1 MPKRTKNV
9 KLIIGDRMSSILL
22 TIASLVISIL
32 LFVVFYSKKAIKN
45 SETTLYSILLRFNL
59 VYCLT
64 DLITFI
70 ISRTT
75 GVGLTLELFQKVQ
88 LVEAVIFTIILYIY
102 EVFILDFSDKTK
114 KGISIF
120 SAIVGV
126 LISIGILI
134 SPIKIDL
141 NGYAITCSGLA
152 YKIMLYA
159 ILVYLAFIIVYIA
172 RIYIKTKQDHNKAM
186 PFAMIVI
193 LYAISLLFSK
203 YITPVFVQSFIFTFT
218 LLVMYFTI
226 ENPDAKLVE
235 KLEEAKKE
243 AERANT
249 AKTDFLTKVSH
260 EVRTPL
266 NAIVGFAATLDE
278 VETLEEARENSQYI
292 VSASKNILELV
303 NGLLDI
309 SKIEE
314 NKVEVVNTEYSF
326 YQEIDEI
333 IKYIEP
339 RINGK
344 QIVFKRTIARDLPKV
359 LIGDKNKIK
368 DIITNLLN
376 NALEYTK
383 EGYIDLNVSCINKDN
398 ISSLV
403 ITVEDSGVGISQKN
417 VEKLFDKYSKF
428 DDDINNNDASGLEL
442 SITKSLVELLGG
454 KIIVQTAQGAGTKF
468 TVYLNQEISDKQE
481 LVTQTEEVESVE
493 EVDEEEEIEDDSA
506 LNLTGKKILVVDDN
520 NLNLKVAVN
529 FIKEYGAEIDT
540 CTSGNECVSFINEG
554 KVYDIIFMDDMMP
567 KLSGTETLHILQQI
581 PSFNQ
586 KVIVLTANSI
596 EGVRDKYLEAGF
608 EDYLSK
614 PIIKMELERILRKHL
629 NNNAQKVI
637 FDPDIVKDEDDDE
650 EYEDEE

>member
-1 MPKRTKNV
+1 
-9 KLIIGDRMSSILL
+9 MSSILL
-22 TIASLVISIL
+22 TIASLGISIL
-32 LFVVFYSKKAIKN
+32 LFVIFYSKKAVKTN
-45 SETTLYSILLRFNL
+45 ETKLYSILLKFNL

-64 DLITFI
+64 DMITFI

-75 GVGLTLELFQKVQ
+75 GVGLTLEVFEKVQ
-88 LVEAVIFTIILYIY
+88 LIESVIFMIILYIY
-102 EVFILDFSDKTK
+102 EVSILDFSDKTK
-114 KGISIF
+114 KGITVF
-120 SAIVGV
+120 SLIVGV
-126 LISIGILI
+126 LISIGIFI
-134 SPIKIDL
+134 SPIKL
-141 NGYAITCSGLA
+141 NLDGYSVACSGLA
-152 YKIMLYA
+152 YKIMLYSV
-159 ILVYLAFIIVYIA
+159 LTYLTFIIVYIA
-172 RIYIKTKQDHNKAM
+172 RIYIKTKQDHSKAM
-186 PFAMIVI
+186 PFATIAI
-193 LYAISLLFSK
+193 LYAITLLCNK
-203 YITPVFVQSFIFTFT
+203 YVNPIFVHSYIFTFT
-218 LLVMYFTI
+218 LLVMYFSI

-243 AERANT
+243 AERANS

-326 YQEIDEI
+326 YQEIEQI
-333 IKYIEP
+333 IKYIEN
-339 RINGK
+339 RLNGK
-344 QIVFKRTIARDLPKV
+344 PIVFKRTIARDLPKV
-359 LIGDKNKIK
+359 LIGDKGKIK

-428 DDDINNNDASGLEL
+428 DDEVDNNDASGLEL

-481 LVTQTEEVESVE
+481 LVTEVATPEQIDEIEEEEVE
-493 EVDEEEEIEDDSA
+493 DEST

-629 NNNAQKVI
+629 NNKAQRVI

-650 EYEDEE
+650 EEYEDEE

>member
-1 MPKRTKNV
+1 
-9 KLIIGDRMSSILL
+9 MSSILL
-22 TIASLVISIL
+22 TIASLGISIL
-32 LFVVFYSKKAIKN
+32 LFIIFYSKKAIKTN
-45 SETTLYSILLRFNL
+45 ETKLYSTLLRFNL

-64 DLITFI
+64 DMITFI
-70 ISRTT
+70 ISKTI
-75 GVGLTLELFQKVQ
+75 GLGLTLEVFEKIQ
-88 LVEAVIFTIILYIY
+88 LIESVIFVIILYIY
-102 EVFILDFSDKTK
+102 EVSILDFSEKTK
-114 KGISIF
+114 KGINIF
-120 SAIVGV
+120 SLVV
-126 LISIGILI
+126 GILI
-134 SPIKIDL
+134 AVGIFISPINIILDR
-141 NGYAITCSGLA
+141 NSVACNGLA
-152 YKIMLYA
+152 YNLMLYS
-159 ILVYLAFIIVYIA
+159 ILTYLAFVIIYIA
-172 RIYIKTKQDHNKAM
+172 RIYIKTKQDHSKAM
-186 PFAMIVI
+186 PFATIAI
-193 LYAISLLFSK
+193 LYAITLLCGK
-203 YITPVFVQSFIFTFT
+203 YVNPIFVHSYIFTFT
-218 LLVMYFTI
+218 LLVMYFSI

-235 KLEEAKKE
+235 KLEEAKRE
-243 AERANT
+243 AERANS

-314 NKVEVVNTEYSF
+314 NKVEVVNAEYSF
-326 YQEIDEI
+326 YQEIDQI

-339 RINGK
+339 RINSK

-481 LVTQTEEVESVE
+481 LVTQTQEVESVDD
-493 EVDEEEEIEDDSA
+493 VEEEEIEDDST
-506 LNLTGKKILVVDDN
+506 LDLTGKKILVVDDN

-629 NNNAQKVI
+629 NNKAQRVI

>member
-1 MPKRTKNV
+1 MNN
-9 KLIIGDRMSSILL
+9 ILL
-22 TIASLVISIL
+22 TIASLGISIL
-32 LFVVFYSKKAIKN
+32 LFVIFYSKKAVKTT
-45 SETTLYSILLRFNL
+45 ETKVYSIILNFNL
-59 VYCLT
+59 VYCIT
-64 DLITFI
+64 ELIIFI
-70 ISRTT
+70 L
-75 GVGLTLELFQKVQ
+75 GVAMGQSSLLNIIQKVH
-88 LVEAVIFTIILYIY
+88 LIETVCFVILLYMY
-102 EVFILDFSDKTK
+102 EVYILDFSDKTK
-114 KGISIF
+114 KGITVFSIIVAILL
-120 SAIVGV
+120 SA
-126 LISIGILI
+126 GIIATPLVV
-134 SPIKIDL
+134 ST
-141 NGYAITCSGLA
+141 NGTLTAYTGLS
-152 YKIMLYA
+152 YKIMLYS

-172 RIYIKTKQDHNKAM
+172 RIYIKTKQEHRKTI
-186 PFAMIVI
+186 PFAITVI
-193 LYAISLLFSK
+193 LYCITLLLNK
-203 YITPVFVQSFIFTFT
+203 YINPIQVQSFIFSFAI
-218 LLVMYFTI
+218 LIMYFTI

-235 KLEEAKKE
+235 KLEEAKAE
-243 AERANT
+243 AERANA

-326 YQEIDEI
+326 FQEIESV

-339 RINGK
+339 RIAGK
-344 QIVFKRTIARDLPKV
+344 PIVFKRTIARDLPKV
-359 LIGDKNKIK
+359 LIGDKGKIK

-376 NALEYTK
+376 NAIEYTK
-383 EGYIDLNVSCINKDN
+383 EGYIDLNVTCINKEN
-398 ISSLV
+398 TSSLV

-428 DDDINNNDASGLEL
+428 DDEINSNDASGLEL

-454 KIIVQTAQGAGTKF
+454 KIIVQTAAGAGTKF
-468 TVYLNQEISDKQE
+468 TVYLNQEISEKQE
-481 LVTQTEEVESVE
+481 LETEKVSLTESNSSAEV
-493 EVDEEEEIEDDSA
+493 EEEIVDDDKA

-529 FIKEYGAEIDT
+529 FIKDYGAEIDT
-540 CTSGNECVSFINEG
+540 CTSGNECISMINEG

-567 KLSGTETLHILQQI
+567 KLSGTETLHQLQQD

-608 EDYLSK
+608 KDYLSK

-629 NNNAQKVI
+629 NNAVQRVI
-637 FDPDIVKDEDDDE
+637 FDHDNINTETE
-650 EYEDEE
+650 GTNE